1 MESTMLESKKMH
13 DDDELCL
20 EDALEELSSAED
32 FLVYFGIPFE
42 PSVVHINRLHI
53 MQRYH
58 DYLSQSQDQLA
69 EYEDNEEALKAVYT
83 ALLAQAYQD
92 FVESDAKTEK
102 VLKIYKMQGPQ
113 TAFVSVDSLFE
124 K

>member
-1 MESTMLESKKMH
+1 MQSTMLESNNMQ
-13 DDDELCL
+13 DEDELCL

-32 FLVYFGIPFE
+32 FLNYFGIPFE
-42 PSVVHINRLHI
+42 ASVVHINRLHI

-58 DYLSQSQDQLA
+58 DYLSQSQAQLD

-83 ALLAQAYQD
+83 TLLARAYQD

-102 VLKIYKMQGPQ
+102 VLKVYKMQGPQ
-113 TAFVSVDSLFE
+113 TTFVSVDSLLE